1 MASQSYHINTDY
13 YCRHSIVVAVGRIT
27 DSFLHH
33 SQHTAVGS
41 NELGHAHH
49 SRTDCSG
56 HHNIFIDLIAD
67 IIMRLG
73 LNCYLLAHHH
83 PLLRA
88 KTFRRSWARRAMA
101 MAIITV
107 VIQQTS
113 TRPCPNR
120 RLPIDHLVRSL
131 SRGPHRS
138 FSLWDDDFYSLWRL
152 VRPQ

>member
-27 DSFLHH
+27 DSFRHR
-33 SQHTAVGS
+33 SQRIAVDLGS
-41 NELGHAHH
+41 NELGHAHR
-49 SRTDCSG
+49 SRMDCSG

-67 IIMRLG
+67 AIMQPE

-88 KTFRRSWARRAMA
+88 KTFRRSWARRAT
-101 MAIITV
+101 AIITV
-107 VIQQTS
+107 VNQQTS
-113 TRPCPNR
+113 TQPCPNQ
-120 RLPIDHLVRSL
+120 RLLIDHLVRSL

-138 FSLWDDDFYSLWRL
+138 FSLWDDDS
-152 VRPQ
+152 

>member
-27 DSFLHH
+27 DSFRHH
-33 SQHTAVGS
+33 SQRTAVGS
-41 NELGHAHH
+41 NELGHAHR

-67 IIMRLG
+67 AIMRPE